1 MEEEKKIEEEI
12 IEGKI
17 DREEDMETRKEE
29 EEGEEE
35 EDVMKIGVVV
45 IDKIDDLAKKL
56 IKIKMITQIKIKNL
70 FNKMNTLILIKI

>member
-29 EEGEEE
+29 EEGEKE
-35 EDVMKIGVVV
+35 EDVMIIGVMVV
-45 IDKIDDLAKKL
+45 DKIDDLAKKL

>member
-29 EEGEEE
+29 EKGEEE

-45 IDKIDDLAKKL
+45 IDKIDDLAKKM

-70 FNKMNTLILIKI
+70 INKMNTLILIKI

>member
-35 EDVMKIGVVV
+35 EGVMKIGVVV
-45 IDKIDDLAKKL
+45 IDKIDDLAKKM

>member
-35 EDVMKIGVVV
+35 EDVMIIGMVV
-45 IDKIDDLAKKL
+45 IDKIDDLAKKM

-70 FNKMNTLILIKI
+70 INKMNTLILIKI

>member
-45 IDKIDDLAKKL
+45 IDKIDDLAKKM

-70 FNKMNTLILIKI
+70 FNKMNTLIIIKI

>member
-45 IDKIDDLAKKL
+45 IDKIDDLAKKM
-56 IKIKMITQIKIKNL
+56 IKIKMITHIKIKNL
-70 FNKMNTLILIKI
+70 FNNMETLILIKI

>member
-45 IDKIDDLAKKL
+45 IDKIDDLAKKM

>member
-35 EDVMKIGVVV
+35 ENVMKIGVVV
-45 IDKIDDLAKKL
+45 IDKIDDLAKKM